1 MLDLFDPLTVS
12 SLLQLSD
19 SSSTRQIEPEDV
31 KAGYTALLLW
41 LAMAVAVGLLGWSLV
56 RQLRKTQAAKEAGV
70 YGEDRPITKGPAS
83 SAGEDDEQD

>member
-19 SSSTRQIEPEDV
+19 SSSSRQIEPEDV

-56 RQLRKTQAAKEAGV
+56 RQLRKTQAAKDAGV
-70 YGEDRPITKGPAS
+70 YGEDRKITKGPAFS
-83 SAGEDDEQD
+83 SDDSEPRD